1 MGGEL
6 SKHEGVLFHF
16 WPLSSKRNDKLQSFF
31 PDMNLIQTSKTT
43 INLLDVGLKWYLS
56 KFQCHFEGVRL
67 AVRGCTCMFRG
78 CSRTLKTPN
87 SPPPGISMGADCWQR
102 IFLNISRYPYF
113 QTPWNPLNFSRFDTL
128 NSKFALGYQCALK
141 LILQS

>member
-31 PDMNLIQTSKTT
+31 PDMNLIQTSKTHHKF
-43 INLLDVGLKWYLS
+43 VGCRS
-56 KFQCHFEGVRL
+56 EMIFIEISCHFEGVLL

-87 SPPPGISMGADCWQR
+87 SPPPGTSMGADC
-102 IFLNISRYPYF
+102 
-113 QTPWNPLNFSRFDTL
+113 
-128 NSKFALGYQCALK
+128 
-141 LILQS
+141 